1 MTSKRICVYCA
12 SSEVCDQKYLDAGRQ
27 LGEGLARMNI
37 TLVYGGAQKGIMG
50 AVADGALSAQGKVI
64 GWVPTFMK
72 TEILHPGLT
81 EVHEVESMHIRK
93 HGMMMNSDGLIALP
107 GATGTLEELME
118 AITWKRL
125 ELINVPIMIIN
136 LNGFY
141 NPLLDLFE
149 NMFKERFISR
159 ELANDWIV
167 VNTIDEALDKIKQL
181 FDR

>member
-12 SSEVCDQKYLDAGRQ
+12 SSEICDKKFFEAGRQ

-37 TLVYGGAQKGIMG
+37 TVVYGGAQKGVMG
-50 AVADGALSAQGKVI
+50 AVADGALNAQGKVI
-64 GWVPTFMK
+64 GWIPKFMK

-93 HGMMMNSDGLIALP
+93 HGMMMNSEGLIALP
-107 GATGTLEELME
+107 GGTGTVEELME

-125 ELINVPIMIIN
+125 ELINIPIMIIN
-136 LNGFY
+136 LDGFY
-141 NPLLDLFE
+141 DPLLELFE

-159 ELANDWIV
+159 NLEKDWII
-167 VNTIDEALDKIKQL
+167 VNTINEAIEKLKLII
-181 FDR
+181 